1 MADALTIDT
10 TEAALARVRN
20 ERSGI
25 LAQIAEYDAKRN
37 HSWSN
42 WTTSRL

>member
-1 MADALTIDT
+1 MADALAIPRDDT

-25 LAQIAEYDAKRN
+25 LAQIADA
-37 HSWSN
+37 
-42 WTTSRL
+42 